1 MNTPWNELQHAYG
14 EASDIPQWLTNLR
27 SPEADIR
34 DDAWSEL
41 NACLEDMGTVHSA
54 TPPAVPHLLDILQ
67 DPEVQDRKKIVWLLR
82 SLILGES
89 DPPGFGDQ
97 VRETVTAALPL
108 VRHLMLHD
116 PDPEVRRDLHLILV
130 HLPGCTAFALE
141 VLHEVLT
148 RDPDAGVKA
157 RCLTA
162 TLELLL
168 KENSKNIP
176 EEAKKILNLLP
187 DFHDSTEDAAIRLL
201 SRFLTVR
208 YVDRDFTVIPKMLED
223 FETACRPYEE
233 EWAEQGPL
241 DRLILQALEEDPE
254 LAQVWFQ
261 VMIQNPSVWLR
272 EHALQNMRRR
282 VERYRD
288 VEREACELVTAG
300 LKDPAG
306 EVRIWAS
313 LLAYIMGPLAQP
325 LKEVL
330 WEALLDPEARV
341 RCYALMC
348 LGQLDPEV
356 RPHIVR
362 FALSDHWE
370 EMEAAVDTMERAGG
384 LYPEIHDHFVQLLRL
399 NDEELKARLTD
410 IPLDHQSTHIRQPLI
425 RGLGFTEEGL
435 PEDVLRTLD
444 PTLHL
449 TALQVLKKTGTL
461 TEARV
466 DLLLEHLLDQP
477 ENLLREL
484 QSLEFSTPT
493 TLDALRKLMD
503 HEWVVVRAHAA
514 VLWWKWTEDAE
525 TAQPILLLF
534 LSAALEE
541 TEWVWASNV
550 LRTLM
555 LVMKTLH
562 EMGALPADPVTWL
575 KPPRVAKWF
584 WHKHTL
590 ETLWEITHD
599 AVWMKECLL
608 AGLQVWSA
616 YEEALQILGEI
627 PDLSSF
633 QHELQSLK
641 DQKPR
646 MLLWVPVWLDEQ
658 LREGLERLL
667 A

>member
-1 MNTPWNELQHAYG
+1 MNTPWNELHHAYG
-14 EASDIPQWLTNLR
+14 VASDIPKWLTNLR

-41 NACLEDMGTVHSA
+41 NACLEDRGTVYSA
-54 TPPAVPHLLDILQ
+54 TPHAVPHLLDILQ
-67 DPEVQDRKKIVWLLR
+67 DPQVQDRKKIVWLLR
-82 SLILGES
+82 SLILGAS
-89 DPPGFGDQ
+89 DPPEFGDQ
-97 VRETVTAALPL
+97 VREKVTAALLL
-108 VRHLMLHD
+108 VQQLMLHD

-130 HLPGCTAFALE
+130 HLPGCTAFALG
-141 VLHEVLT
+141 VLHEALT
-148 RDPDAGVKA
+148 QDPDAGVKA
-157 RCLTA
+157 SCLTA

-187 DFHDSTEDAAIRLL
+187 HCHNSTEDAAVRLV
-201 SRFLTVR
+201 SCFLTVR

-233 EWAEQGPL
+233 EWVEQGPL
-241 DRLILQALEEDPE
+241 DRLILQTLEEDPE

-272 EHALQNMRRR
+272 EHAFRNMRRR
-282 VERYRD
+282 VEGFRD
-288 VEREACELVTAG
+288 VEGEACELVTAG
-300 LKDPAG
+300 LKDPEAQ
-306 EVRIWAS
+306 VRIWAS
-313 LLAYIMGPLAQP
+313 SLACIMGPLAQP

-330 WEALLDPEARV
+330 WEALLDSEVRV

-370 EMEAAVDTMERAGG
+370 EMEAAVDTMERTGG
-384 LYPEIHDHFVQLLRL
+384 LYPEIHDHFVRLLRL
-399 NDEELKARLTD
+399 NDEELKARLSD
-410 IPLDHQSTHIRQPLI
+410 IPLYHQSTHIRQPLI

-493 TLDALRKLMD
+493 TLDALRNLMD
-503 HEWVVVRAHAA
+503 HEWVVVQAHAA
-514 VLWWKWTEDAE
+514 VLWWKWTGDAE

-550 LRTLM
+550 LQILM

-562 EMGALPADPVTWL
+562 EMGALPANPVTWL

-608 AGLQVWSA
+608 AGLQVWCA
-616 YEEALQILGEI
+616 HEEALQILGEI
-627 PDLSSF
+627 PDLSNF
-633 QHELQSLK
+633 QHELRTLK
-641 DQKPR
+641 NQKPR
-646 MLLWVPVWLDEQ
+646 MVLWVPIWHEER
-658 LREGLERLL
+658 LRKDLERLL